1 MNADSHRP
9 DGTEWRCLRAKPKC
23 EHLAA
28 RQVIALAPGEIDTFC
43 PRLRHRKKTARGPVW
58 FTEALFP
65 GYLFTR
71 CDWLQ
76 WQRAILATT
85 GIAGQVHFGIT
96 VPTVPAGV
104 IADLRAAIPDD
115 EPLSIQTP
123 LLSGDEVEISDG
135 PLQGAVGIVTR
146 IMPARERVAV
156 LLEFL
161 GGTREIEVPLLS
173 VFGLRDIRE
182 SNFG

>member
-1 MNADSHRP
+1 MNADPLNPVS
-9 DGTEWRCLRAKPKC
+9 TEWRCLRAKPKC

-28 RQVIALAPGEIDTFC
+28 RQIIALAPGEIDTFC
-43 PRLRHRKKTARGPVW
+43 PRLRHRKKTARGLVW

-71 CDWLQ
+71 CDWPL

-85 GIAGQVHFGIT
+85 GVSGQVHFGDT
-96 VPTVPAGV
+96 VPTVPGP
-104 IADLRAAIPDD
+104 IIDDLRASIPDD
-115 EPLSIQTP
+115 EPLVVQIP
-123 LLSGDEVEISDG
+123 LDSGDEVEIGDG
-135 PLQGAVGIVTR
+135 PLRGAVGTVVR
-146 IMPARERVAV
+146 VMPARERVAV

-173 VFGLRDIRE
+173 VLGLRDIRE
-182 SNFG
+182 VPIL